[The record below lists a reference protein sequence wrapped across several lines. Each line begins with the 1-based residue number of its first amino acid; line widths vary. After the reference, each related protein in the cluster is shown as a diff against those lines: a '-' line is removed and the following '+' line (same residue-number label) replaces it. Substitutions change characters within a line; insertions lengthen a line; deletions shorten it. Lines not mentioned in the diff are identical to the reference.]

1 MMPLVSEVKDRKYKC
16 GYCGAKVIWLSEES
30 YRVKHD
36 SNCPMNP
43 SYSNYGKTIVN
54 FKRDE

>member
-1 MMPLVSEVKDRKYKC
+1 MPLVSEVKDRKFKC
-16 GYCGAKVIWLSEES
+16 GYCGAKVVWLNEES

-36 SNCPMNP
+36 KSCPMHP
-43 SYSNYGKTIVN
+43 EYPNYGKTIVN